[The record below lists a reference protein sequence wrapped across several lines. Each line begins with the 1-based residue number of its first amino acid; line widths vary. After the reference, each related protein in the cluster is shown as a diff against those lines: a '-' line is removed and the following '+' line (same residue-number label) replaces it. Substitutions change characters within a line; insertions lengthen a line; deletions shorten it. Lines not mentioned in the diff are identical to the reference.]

1 MKNYNILAVDEEKD
15 ELQLIKA
22 TLKNDY
28 NVIIADDANEALKI
42 MREEE
47 IHLIITDQKIKGVSG
62 LEFLQKSSEISAD
75 TVKIILT
82 SYMDTDLLLNT
93 INNSRVYRYI
103 LKPWDPKE
111 LKIAIKNALETYS
124 LQIENKQL
132 LERVKENYSKTLI
145 MLANALEARDTF
157 VQGHSERVAYTS
169 KCIAQKMNISE
180 KDIELLYSACLL
192 HDIGKIGVPE
202 SVLRKTDKLD
212 EDDLMYIKAH
222 TSIGVRILSP
232 IPDFSD
238 MLPLIR
244 YHHERIDGNGYPDGL
259 KGNEIPLLAKI
270 VAVADTFDAITSD
283 RPYRK
288 GKNFEVAM
296 KIISESK
303 GTQLDSE
310 IVDIFLNML
319 KEKNISNIWELEV

>member
-1 MKNYNILAVDEEKD
+1 MENYNILAVDEEKD
-15 ELQLIKA
+15 ELQLIKS

-28 NVIIADDANEALKI
+28 NVIVADDVNEALKI
-42 MREEE
+42 IRKEE
-47 IHLIITDQKIKGVSG
+47 IHLIITDQKIRGVSG

-82 SYMDTDLLLNT
+82 SYTDTDLLLNT

-103 LKPWDPKE
+103 LKPWNPKE
-111 LKIAIKNALETYS
+111 LKIVVKNALETYS
-124 LQIENKQL
+124 LQVENKQL

-157 VQGHSERVAYTS
+157 VQGHSERVAYSS
-169 KCIAQKMNISE
+169 KCIAQKMNISD

-212 EDDLMYIKAH
+212 EEDLMYIKAH

-232 IPDFSD
+232 IPDFAD

-259 KGNEIPLLAKI
+259 KGDEIPLLAKI
-270 VAVADTFDAITSD
+270 VAVTDTFDAIISD

-288 GKNFEVAM
+288 GKSFEVAM
-296 KIISESK
+296 KIIEEAK

-310 IVDIFLNML
+310 IVEIFLGML
-319 KEKNISNIWELEV
+319 KAKSITNVWELEV